1 MDVPSQHCSS
11 RQELID
17 FLCGSA
23 GGTRRRGRPTC
34 PTRQPCLPASS
45 EAGECGQTGQRIG
58 QEPARRRLPIAFCK
72 ATCAA
77 PADALDIGGSAGY
90 CLIWPGLCGDPAGPC
105 CRTPTW
111 CGHEICFF
119 SALGQQGRCKGSRP
133 ATRSRPRWEAAARSC
148 WQWFGHLPARHR
160 GTKRP
165 RWHPRH
171 QLAPPPPRRRWGPNQ
186 SLLRSRGGGSGG
198 VRRHSV
204 AAAQLRRSRPRGS
217 RHARRAV
224 TEAPQPSTLCRGQEL
239 PALFPSH
246 AAGWVTSP

>member
-148 WQWFGHLPARHR
+148 WQWSGHLPARHR
-160 GTKRP
+160 GNALAGTRGTNWRRP
-165 RWHPRH
+165 RP
-171 QLAPPPPRRRWGPNQ
+171 
-186 SLLRSRGGGSGG
+186 
-198 VRRHSV
+198 
-204 AAAQLRRSRPRGS
+204 AAAGDRIKVSSEAAGEGRGAS
-217 RHARRAV
+217 AA
-224 TEAPQPSTLCRGQEL
+224 TPLPQPSCVAPVHGGHAT
-239 PALFPSH
+239 H
-246 AAGWVTSP
+246 AAL